1 MAVLCSIGGITGFAR
16 TKSIPSLV
24 AGVGVGGMYGYAGY
38 QIRNGGNY
46 GYETALAASVILF
59 LSSVPRARKGP
70 VPLTLSITSA
80 AAAIYYA
87 KVVYDFRFTMVNH
100 EGLGVQCSSRSRS
113 RSPSWRDERELLP
126 YQRKFAPPTAV
137 GAIPAYLASPRTPSP
152 SRRSR
157 SPAAPGYR
165 EFKPRN
171 QHIMGRLTLKP
182 EWRPLALRSFLG
194 FVDIKTGKSSYDDF
208 VVRTLQKLINKVAGV
223 YGLVSLFFGGSAAQ
237 ISMYVYSSLAI
248 VALAW
253 GLKAVTDED
262 PKRTFYFAHIFVADH
277 LLGTIWTVFFAV
289 LWWVYNPHD
298 GEKVVN
304 SAAQEAMAGAHGN
317 TTMTHEERVAA
328 AQLIWNK
335 EKGLAAA
342 VLIAGWISK
351 IYFAALIYSYAT
363 HLRQGSYRTLPMTAA
378 LANSISNNGDNTLM
392 ESDLESDDETDGSA
406 LYRMPVRTPRTGDS
420 FAEFSNG
427 PSRGRKPGT
436 SKGSKLG
443 EPIDSNEEEVLWDE
457 EEERAGASGMSS
469 KLETESDLSSSTDP
483 EAQVRP
489 SHIR

>member
-137 GAIPAYLASPRTPSP
+137 GAIPAYPASPRTPSP
-152 SRRSR
+152 SRRSS

-171 QHIMGRLTLKP
+171 QHIMGVTMILLF
-182 EWRPLALRSFLG
+182 A
-194 FVDIKTGKSSYDDF
+194 
-208 VVRTLQKLINKVAGV
+208 LINKVAGV

-392 ESDLESDDETDGSA
+392 ESDLESDDETDGST
-406 LYRMPVRTPRTGDS
+406 LYRMPVRTPRTGDN

>member
-1 MAVLCSIGGITGFAR
+1 MALLCSIGGITGFAKTR
-16 TKSIPSLV
+16 SVPSLV
-24 AGVGVGGMYGYAGY
+24 AGVGVGAMYGYSGY
-38 QIRNGGNY
+38 LIRNGGNY

-59 LSSVPRARKGP
+59 LSSIPRARKGP

-80 AAAIYYA
+80 AAALYYA
-87 KVVYDFRFTMVNH
+87 KVVYDFRLDMPDHLFGDCCQDSPWSTTKGLEYSAALVLALFLPVGEMNANSFHINESSLLPPQPARYQRFQIQKYHVFQAYTGVRALLKPLGTANLDLAISISWVDSLSNLNGDHGHCGVTMV
-100 EGLGVQCSSRSRS
+100 
-113 RSPSWRDERELLP
+113 LL
-126 YQRKFAPPTAV
+126 FA
-137 GAIPAYLASPRTPSP
+137 
-152 SRRSR
+152 
-157 SPAAPGYR
+157 
-165 EFKPRN
+165 
-171 QHIMGRLTLKP
+171 
-182 EWRPLALRSFLG
+182 
-194 FVDIKTGKSSYDDF
+194 
-208 VVRTLQKLINKVAGV
+208 LINKVAGV

-237 ISMYVYSSLAI
+237 ISMYIYSSLAI

-253 GLKAVTDED
+253 GLKAVKDED

-328 AQLIWNK
+328 AQLIWNQ

-351 IYFAALIYSYAT
+351 IYFAVLIYSYAI

-378 LANSISNNGDNTLM
+378 LANSISNNGDNALM
-392 ESDLESDDETDGSA
+392 ESDLESDDEADGSA

-420 FAEFSNG
+420 FAEFSNA
-427 PSRGRKPGT
+427 PNRGRKPGI
-436 SKGSKLG
+436 SKGSKPG
-443 EPIDSNEEEVLWDE
+443 EPMDSNEEEVLWDE

-483 EAQVRP
+483 EAQTRS

>member
-1 MAVLCSIGGITGFAR
+1 MATTGTAVILRICGYQNRKVGFDCLDIIFVSLCAIGSIG
-16 TKSIPSLV
+16 V
-24 AGVGVGGMYGYAGY
+24 
-38 QIRNGGNY
+38 
-46 GYETALAASVILF
+46 
-59 LSSVPRARKGP
+59 
-70 VPLTLSITSA
+70 
-80 AAAIYYA
+80 
-87 KVVYDFRFTMVNH
+87 TMV
-100 EGLGVQCSSRSRS
+100 
-113 RSPSWRDERELLP
+113 LL
-126 YQRKFAPPTAV
+126 FA
-137 GAIPAYLASPRTPSP
+137 
-152 SRRSR
+152 
-157 SPAAPGYR
+157 
-165 EFKPRN
+165 
-171 QHIMGRLTLKP
+171 
-182 EWRPLALRSFLG
+182 
-194 FVDIKTGKSSYDDF
+194 
-208 VVRTLQKLINKVAGV
+208 LINKVAGV

-237 ISMYVYSSLAI
+237 ISMYIYSSLAI

-253 GLKAVTDED
+253 GLKAVKDED

-328 AQLIWNK
+328 AQLIWNQ

-351 IYFAALIYSYAT
+351 IYFAVLIYSYAI

-378 LANSISNNGDNTLM
+378 LANSISNNGDNALM
-392 ESDLESDDETDGSA
+392 ESDLESDDEADGSA

-420 FAEFSNG
+420 FAEFSNA
-427 PSRGRKPGT
+427 PNRGRKPGI
-436 SKGSKLG
+436 SKGSKPG
-443 EPIDSNEEEVLWDE
+443 EPMDSNEEEVLWDE

-483 EAQVRP
+483 EAQTRS

>member
-1 MAVLCSIGGITGFAR
+1 MSAHPALTMALLCSVGGITGFVR
-16 TKSIPSLV
+16 TRSVPSLV
-24 AGVGVGGMYGYAGY
+24 AGVGVGAMYGYAGN
-38 QIRNGGNY
+38 QIRTGGNY

-59 LSSVPRARKGP
+59 LSSAPRARKGP
-70 VPLTLSITSA
+70 VPLTLTIAGAVA
-80 AAAIYYA
+80 AAYYA
-87 KVVYDFRFTMVNH
+87 KVVYDFRSAGVTMV
-100 EGLGVQCSSRSRS
+100 
-113 RSPSWRDERELLP
+113 LL
-126 YQRKFAPPTAV
+126 FA
-137 GAIPAYLASPRTPSP
+137 
-152 SRRSR
+152 
-157 SPAAPGYR
+157 
-165 EFKPRN
+165 
-171 QHIMGRLTLKP
+171 
-182 EWRPLALRSFLG
+182 
-194 FVDIKTGKSSYDDF
+194 
-208 VVRTLQKLINKVAGV
+208 LINKVAGV

-237 ISMYVYSSLAI
+237 ISMYIYSSLAI

-328 AQLIWNK
+328 AQLIWNE

-342 VLIAGWISK
+342 VLIAGWVSK
-351 IYFAALIYSYAT
+351 IYFSALIYSYAI
-363 HLRQGSYRTLPMTAA
+363 HLRQGSYRTLPLTTA
-378 LANSISNNGDNTLM
+378 LANSISNNGDTTLM
-392 ESDLESDDETDGSA
+392 ESDLESDGEAEGSA

-420 FAEFSNG
+420 FAEFTNA
-427 PSRGRKPGT
+427 PSRGRKPGA
-436 SKGSKLG
+436 SRGSKLG
-443 EPIDSNEEEVLWDE
+443 ESMDPNEEEVLWDE

-483 EAQVRP
+483 EAQARPLHVR
-489 SHIR
+489 